1 MGIFDSLGSK
11 GQNSASQQQQI
22 DPRQMMQQLQTNPA
36 AMLKQAGLT
45 IPGGMKDPQQIINHL
60 LQSGQ
65 IPPAKYQQA
74 VQMLSRFRR

>member
-11 GQNSASQQQQI
+11 EQNGASQQQQI
-22 DPRQMMQQLQTNPA
+22 DPRQMMQQLQANPA

-65 IPPAKYQQA
+65 IPQAKYQQA

>member
-1 MGIFDSLGSK
+1 MGIFDSLGAK
-11 GQNSASQQQQI
+11 GQNGASQQQQI
-22 DPRQMMQQLQTNPA
+22 DPRQMTQQLQANPA

-65 IPPAKYQQA
+65 IPQAKYQQA

>member
-22 DPRQMMQQLQTNPA
+22 DPRQMMQQLQANPA

-45 IPGGMKDPQQIINHL
+45 IPNSMKDPQQIINHL

-65 IPPAKYQQA
+65 VPQARYQQA
-74 VQMLSRFRR
+74 LQMLSKFRR

>member
-11 GQNSASQQQQI
+11 GQNGASQQQQI
-22 DPRQMMQQLQTNPA
+22 DPRQMMQQLQANPA

-65 IPPAKYQQA
+65 IPQAKYQQA

>member
-11 GQNSASQQQQI
+11 GQNGTSQQQQI
-22 DPRQMMQQLQTNPA
+22 DPRQMMQQLQENPA

-65 IPPAKYQQA
+65 IPQAKYQQA